1 MNPYSSKVKLKFYQ
15 NRNRSNLFVQ
25 RKTKRR
31 QLEML
36 DGNRKTIDV
45 KNEMKNVK
53 VQKLLTV
60 KKKMREKKI

>member
-1 MNPYSSKVKLKFYQ
+1 MNPYSSENFYE

-31 QLEML
+31 QLGMH

-53 VQKLLTV
+53 VQKLLIA
-60 KKKMREKKI
+60 KKKMLEKKI

>member
-1 MNPYSSKVKLKFYQ
+1 M
-15 NRNRSNLFVQ
+15 Q

-36 DGNRKTIDV
+36 DGNSKTIDV

-53 VQKLLTV
+53 VQKLLTA
-60 KKKMREKKI
+60 KKKMLEKKI

>member
-1 MNPYSSKVKLKFYQ
+1 M
-15 NRNRSNLFVQ
+15 Q

-53 VQKLLTV
+53 VQKLLTA

>member
-1 MNPYSSKVKLKFYQ
+1 MGTFYQ
-15 NRNRSNLFVQ
+15 NRDRSNLFVQ

-53 VQKLLTV
+53 VQKLLTA
-60 KKKMREKKI
+60 KKKMLEKKI

>member
-1 MNPYSSKVKLKFYQ
+1 MNPYSSGNFYQ

-25 RKTKRR
+25 RKTKKR

-53 VQKLLTV
+53 VQKLLTA
-60 KKKMREKKI
+60 KKKMQEKKI